1 MVISEMIADVVVVGA
16 GVHGS
21 SAALHL
27 ARAGKGTILLE
38 KVCMLSIQVNV
49 KVCTS

>member
-1 MVISEMIADVVVVGA
+1 MVISEMRADVVVVGA

-27 ARAGKGTILLE
+27 ARAGKDTILLE
-38 KVCMLSIQVNV
+38 KVCT
-49 KVCTS
+49 VC